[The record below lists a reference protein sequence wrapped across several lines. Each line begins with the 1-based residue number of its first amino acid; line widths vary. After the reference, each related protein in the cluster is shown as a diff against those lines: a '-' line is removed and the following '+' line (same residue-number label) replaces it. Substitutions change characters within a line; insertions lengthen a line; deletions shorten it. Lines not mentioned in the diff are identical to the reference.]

1 MATRQDYADL
11 FVSAN
16 VALTNG
22 RDDADIQPLL
32 AAYGYDTDRL
42 DDGLALLTAAEEAA
56 SRQTIEY
63 GEKEAATHALA
74 VEFGAFRA
82 VYLRHVTLARVAFKE
97 GTAGYTTLGLQG
109 DRADDLAGLLAQGRA
124 FYRGLLGSPALL
136 AAMASFNVDQAA
148 VEAALGEADDVEE
161 AKVAQAQEYG
171 EAQVA
176 TRVRDD
182 AVGVLEGF
190 LRDYYAVAKV
200 ALEDHPQLREKL
212 GLLERGAF

>member
-1 MATRQDYADL
+1 MPTRQDYADL
-11 FVSAN
+11 FVSAR

-22 RDDADIQPLL
+22 RDDAEIQPLL
-32 AAYGYDTDRL
+32 ALFGYDPDRI
-42 DDGLALLTAAEEAA
+42 DDGLDLLTAAEESA

-82 VYLRHVTLARVAFKE
+82 AYLRHVALARVAFKE

-109 DRADDLAGLLAQGRA
+109 DRADDLPRLLAQGRA

-136 AAMASFNVDQAA
+136 AAMADFRVDQAA
-148 VEAALGEADDVEE
+148 AEAALGEADDAEA
-161 AKVAQAQEYG
+161 AKVAQAKEYG

-176 TRVRDD
+176 TRLRDD
-182 AVGVLEGF
+182 AVGALEGF
-190 LRDYYAVAKV
+190 LRDYTAVAKV
-200 ALEDHPQLREKL
+200 ALADHPQLREKL
-212 GLLERGAF
+212 GLLERGSF